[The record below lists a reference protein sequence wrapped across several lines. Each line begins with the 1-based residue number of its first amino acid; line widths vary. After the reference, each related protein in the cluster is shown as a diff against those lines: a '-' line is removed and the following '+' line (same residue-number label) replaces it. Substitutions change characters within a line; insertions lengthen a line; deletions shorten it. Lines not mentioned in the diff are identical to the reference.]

1 MFAPFQVLLFG
12 FNLSFVILISSF
24 TQHHGMHR
32 MRNAQL
38 APPQTNSSWPII
50 IGVCICL
57 AALTWVVFGQ
67 TLWHDFVNYDD
78 PRYVYENTRITSGL
92 SISGIAWAFTHI
104 HSMNWHPLTTISH
117 MLDCQLYGLRAGWH
131 HFTNVLLHTFAAIL
145 LFLAL
150 QQMTGGPGR
159 TGSIWRSAFVAAVFA
174 IHPLRVESV
183 AWIAERKDV
192 LSGVFFMLTLLA
204 YVHYVRAPSI
214 GRYLLVAVGFAFG
227 LMSKPMLVT
236 LPFVLLLL
244 DYWPLSRLGDV
255 GSGKPAARE
264 QVLSGHWS
272 VVSGQFLKLVVEK
285 IPLLTLSA
293 VSSVVTFLAQ
303 KGVVGETEQ
312 LPVLA
317 RINNAVVS
325 YVLYIWQMLWPVN
338 LAVFYPHPENQLA
351 LWEVLLSLLLLLGIT
366 ATAIVLR
373 KTRPYFIMGWLWYL
387 GMLVPVIGLVQ
398 VGWQGRADRYTYL
411 PQVGLYIAATW
422 AVTDLTALY
431 RHQRAT
437 LTTAAIVLI
446 AALSS
451 CAWVQT
457 SYWRDS
463 ETLFRHVLAVTTN
476 NDVAEN
482 NLGIVFLG
490 QGKLDEAISLLQSA
504 VDRRPDN
511 SPAHEN
517 LAKALLQKG
526 QVADALTHYRKLL
539 DLQPDNME
547 VHNIVGTVLVQ
558 QGRVEE
564 GVEEWQKVLSV
575 EPNNGNAMSNLAWIF
590 ATSPDESLR
599 NGAKAV
605 QLAEQ
610 AMRVSRGRISI
621 LFRTLAAAYAENGRF
636 VDAIRAAQRGV
647 ELANS
652 QGNSG
657 LATELQANI
666 ALYQEQQPL
675 RDPSLTNGSSSP
687 NRE

>member
-1 MFAPFQVLLFG
+1 MAKTRTTAFPSFRVSSFG
-12 FNLSFVILISSF
+12 FPSSF
-24 TQHHGMHR
+24 GIRASSFFRTQRMHR
-32 MRNAQL
+32 LRAQSISPSKVNRWWFSIGICIAL
-38 APPQTNSSWPII
+38 A
-50 IGVCICL
+50 G
-57 AALTWVVFGQ
+57 LTWVVFGQ

-117 MLDCQLYGLRAGWH
+117 MLDCQLYGLNAAWH
-131 HFTNVLLHTFAAIL
+131 HLTNVLFHTVAAIL

-150 QQMTGGPGR
+150 QQMTGAV
-159 TGSIWRSAFVAAVFA
+159 WRSAFVAAVFA
-174 IHPLRVESV
+174 IHPLHVESV

-204 YVHYVRAPSI
+204 YVCYVHLPRV
-214 GRYLLVAVGFAFG
+214 GRYLVVVFFFACG

-244 DYWPLSRLGDV
+244 DYWPLDRIKGQLW
-255 GSGKPAARE
+255 KR
-264 QVLSGHWS
+264 VL
-272 VVSGQFLKLVVEK
+272 EK
-285 IPLLTLSA
+285 IPLIALSA
-293 VSSVVTFLAQ
+293 VSSIITFLVQ
-303 KGVVGETEQ
+303 KGAVGRTEE
-312 LPVLA
+312 LPILE

-338 LAVFYPHPENQLA
+338 LAVFYPHPENRLT
-351 LWEVLLSLLLLLGIT
+351 LWEIISCLLLLICIT
-366 ATAIVLR
+366 AVAVALR
-373 KTRPYFIMGWLWYL
+373 KQRPYLITGWLWYL

-411 PQVGLYIAATW
+411 PQIGLYIAATW
-422 AVTDLTALY
+422 GLADLTALY
-431 RHQRAT
+431 RHQRTILSA
-437 LTTAAIVLI
+437 AAILVI
-446 AALSS
+446 GALSF

-463 ETLFRHVLAVTTN
+463 ETLFRHARAVTVN

-482 NLGIVFLG
+482 NLGIVFLR
-490 QGKLDEAISLLQSA
+490 QGKVDEAISLLQAA
-504 VDRRPDN
+504 VDLRPDN

-526 QVADALTHYRKLL
+526 QVSNALIHYHKLL
-539 DLQPDNME
+539 ELQPDNIE
-547 VHNIVGTVLVQ
+547 VHNIVGTVLIQ
-558 QGRVEE
+558 QDRVGE
-564 GVEEWQKVLSV
+564 GVEEWQKVLAIQ
-575 EPNNGNAMSNLAWIF
+575 PDNGNALSNLAWVF

-599 NGAKAV
+599 DGPKAV

-610 AMRVSRGRISI
+610 ALRISGGRMPI
-621 LFRTLAAAYAENGRF
+621 LFRTLAAAYAESGEF
-636 VDAIRAAQRGV
+636 SKAIRTAQQGI

-657 LATELQANI
+657 LATELQGNI
-666 ALYQEQQPL
+666 VLYQERRPL
-675 RDPSLTNGSSSP
+675 RDPSLTNGNSP
-687 NRE
+687 SHSE